1 MNNIHLYPSSFEN
14 ESRIEKQVSSLS
26 NAGLFDSICLIG
38 CGKSKPSS
46 RVGGPQN
53 IKLYLIKKENKKPG
67 IHSKIVVFFH
77 YYLGVMRITRKWK
90 IACINCHSLSA
101 LPLGYMLKLLHGSK
115 LIYDAHELETE
126 TNGTSGVRKIFA
138 KLIER
143 ILISQV
149 DHVFVVS
156 ENIADWYERTYAIT
170 RPTVIFNAPK
180 SQNIEKSDVL
190 RKRLGIEKNK
200 KIFIY
205 QGVMNHGRGINKLL
219 DVFQGR
225 ADNKAVLVLMGY
237 GALVPELKSRAQASK
252 NIFFQPAVPPREVL
266 KYTSS
271 ADVGVAL
278 IENTCLS
285 YYFCMP
291 NKLFEYMMAGLPVL
305 TSNMKE
311 MNDFII
317 KHNAGEVVDIDSIST
332 IDSAID
338 RLIESDLADFEHR
351 NRKVALAYAWQNQA
365 AKMIEI
371 YKTIL

>member
-14 ESRIEKQVSSLS
+14 ESRIEKQANSLS
-26 NAGLFDSICLIG
+26 NAGLFDKICLIG
-38 CGKSKPSS
+38 CGKSKPSP
-46 RVGGPQN
+46 RVGSPQN
-53 IKLYLIKKENKKPG
+53 IKLYLIKKENKKPK
-67 IHSKIVVFFH
+67 IHSKIFFFFH
-77 YYLGVMRITRKWK
+77 YYLGVIRLTRKWK
-90 IACINCHSLSA
+90 IACINCHSLSV

-126 TNGTSGVRKIFA
+126 TNGSSGVRKILA

-143 ILISQV
+143 IIIRQV

-156 ENIADWYERTYAIT
+156 ENIADWYKRTYAIA

-180 SQNIEKSDVL
+180 SQKIGKSNLL
-190 RKRLGIEKNK
+190 RERLRIEKNK

-205 QGVMNHGRGINKLL
+205 QGVMNHGRGIDKLL
-219 DVFQGR
+219 DVFEGR
-225 ADNKAVLVLMGY
+225 ADKNAVLVLMGY
-237 GALVPELKSRAQASK
+237 GPLVPELKSRAQASK

-271 ADVGVAL
+271 ADVGIAL

-305 TSNMKE
+305 ASNMKE
-311 MNDFII
+311 MNDFIT
-317 KHNAGEVVDIDSIST
+317 KHNAGEVVNIDSIST
-332 IDSAID
+332 INLAID
-338 RLIESDLADFEHR
+338 RLIESDLADFENR
-351 NRKVALAYAWQNQA
+351 NRKVALAYAWPTQA
-365 AKMIEI
+365 DKMIKA